1 MYYIIAFKNESF
13 FAEKYGSVYQWWSAT
28 RYTDEQA
35 AKHIACAIGGVVLA
49 ILPNQ
54 DLEG

>member
-1 MYYIIAFKNESF
+1 MHYIIVFKKGF
-13 FAEKYGSVYQWWSAT
+13 FFKEKQGGTYTWQDAT

-35 AKHIACAIGGVVLA
+35 AKHIAYAIGGVVLA

-54 DLEG
+54 DLKD

>member
-1 MYYIIAFKNESF
+1 MHYIVAFKNGSF
-13 FAEKYGSVYQWWSAT
+13 FAEKYGSVYQWCSAT

-35 AKHIACAIGGVVLA
+35 AKHIAYAIGGVVLA

-54 DLEG
+54 NLED